1 MTGNEYQTIL
11 VINDIEATRR
21 GIKEMLERDGYRVL
35 TVRDEPDAEEK
46 RDCLQKFD
54 LILIS
59 LEGEIEKVI
68 AAAKRVRA
76 SAESSE
82 NVPIVIFCGD
92 EATQNDSRIEPDVYL
107 TCPDDFNQLRK
118 LIGRLLAQPQ
128 TTILNKKL

>member
-1 MTGNEYQTIL
+1 MTGNEYRTIL

-21 GIKEMLERDGYRVL
+21 GTKEMLERDGYRVL
-35 TVRDEPDAEEK
+35 TMRDEPDAEEK
-46 RDCLQKFD
+46 RDCLQKLD

-59 LEGEIEKVI
+59 LEGETGEII
-68 AAAKRVRA
+68 AAAKRIRT

-92 EATQNDSRIEPDVYL
+92 EATQNDYRIERDVYL

-128 TTILNKKL
+128 TTMRA